1 MFCEPALA
9 SVAGLALESVDQI
22 DDVVEPAARA
32 AANAASSNRDGQ
44 MGLAGTG
51 AADQNSVASLGK
63 EAAAGE
69 IANERLVDR
78 GAGEL
83 EVVEILGERQLGNSE
98 LVTDRTACFSLT
110 SAVSRSPT
118 MRWGSCWR
126 LTAVAMISSKAAFM
140 P

>member
-1 MFCEPALA
+1 
-9 SVAGLALESVDQI
+9 
-22 DDVVEPAARA
+22 
-32 AANAASSNRDGQ
+32 

-98 LVTDRTACFSLT
+98 LVTDRTCLLLIDLGGQQIANDALGLKLGASLVHP
-110 SAVSRSPT
+110 SLLAS
-118 MRWGSCWR
+118 
-126 LTAVAMISSKAAFM
+126 
-140 P
+140 